1 MVMAA
6 RKSTFK
12 MEKRKGRSCKRASLF
27 FCGKGSRPRT
37 RDARR
42 PCGSLPAEKSSSLR
56 CGIFSTSS
64 LAARYAVTAAPCS
77 KKKGKP
83 LAGRNLTKY
92 KRHGKD
98 RLQDDAR
105 HRTVA
110 AQPPSERRTHLRAFH
125 GNIRER
131 PRTTLPRKVDGV
143 FQRQPLGHAGV
154 FLWRKRKRPKVL
166 RHAASAGVAVQKEQ
180 AKAHVEKR

>member
-1 MVMAA
+1 MAD
-6 RKSTFK
+6 RKSTLK
-12 MEKRKGRSCKRASLF
+12 MEERRDAPAKGRSFFLAAKVAVRARVAQGGLTAR
-27 FCGKGSRPRT
+27 CPRKIIL
-37 RDARR
+37 A
-42 PCGSLPAEKSSSLR
+42 PLR
-56 CGIFSTSS
+56 YFSTSS

-110 AQPPSERRTHLRAFH
+110 SQPPSE
-125 GNIRER
+125 
-131 PRTTLPRKVDGV
+131 
-143 FQRQPLGHAGV
+143 
-154 FLWRKRKRPKVL
+154 
-166 RHAASAGVAVQKEQ
+166 
-180 AKAHVEKR
+180 